1 MEDLLESLGGKS
13 GLKPDHIS
21 TRDFGFIANM
31 DKMAGG
37 GPSAARVAELRAR
50 QKDNGTF
57 RASKNHIRKMFNIRK
72 L

>member
-1 MEDLLESLGGKS
+1 MEGLLESLGGKS

-21 TRDFGFIANM
+21 DRDFGFIANM
-31 DKMAGG
+31 DKQAGG

-50 QKDNGTF
+50 QKEQGSF
-57 RASKNHIRKMFNIRK
+57 RASKAHIRKIFNVRK